1 MYVLY
6 ILWLQ
11 IESYV
16 SIRFDNIPSVSLLK
30 ETVQIPCQQMYI
42 RAHLLAASFCKA
54 KTSLMYGTTDI
65 PVRSD
70 MSRINFSAATA
81 YRQITSP

>member
-16 SIRFDNIPSVSLLK
+16 SIRFGNIPSVSLLK
-30 ETVQIPCQQMYI
+30 ETVQIPCRQMYI
-42 RAHLLAASFCKA
+42 RAHLPAASFCKA

-65 PVRSD
+65 PIRSD
-70 MSRINFSAATA
+70 TLSIYFCVATA
-81 YRQITSP
+81 YHKTYFP